1 LKGLVERVGGVHQWW
16 RRVVKV
22 GGVVVNILGIQGGR
36 QTGDGQE
43 KRVRDAVQRQSYV
56 QIGGVSLLMGM
67 GRWWS
72 PIPWS
77 GRKIDAMK
85 RERKY
90 R

>member
-1 LKGLVERVGGVHQWW
+1 MVAEGGEG
-16 RRVVKV
+16 RRC
-22 GGVVVNILGIQGGR
+22 GREHFGDSRGSGR

-43 KRVRDAVQRQSYV
+43 KVYVMRVQRQSYV
-56 QIGGVSLLMGM
+56 QIGGVSLLD
-67 GRWWS
+67 RWWS

>member
-1 LKGLVERVGGVHQWW
+1 MVAEGGEG
-16 RRVVKV
+16 RGC
-22 GGVVVNILGIQGGR
+22 GGEHFVGIQEGR

-43 KRVRDAVQRQSYV
+43 KSVRDAVQRQSYV
-56 QIGGVSLLMGM
+56 QIGGVSLLD
-67 GRWWS
+67 RWWS